1 MPLGLPLAV
10 TVLVPLPVALA
21 SSANFKHGGRILRVV
36 LLEVL
41 VLVRLRL
48 LLLVVVVVLI
58 LIILRHSSHEQVAFT
73 S

>member
-36 LLEVL
+36 LLEVIL
-41 VLVRLRL
+41 VVLRL
-48 LLLVVVVVLI
+48 LLLVVVLVLI
-58 LIILRHSSHEQVAFT
+58 LKILRHSSYEQVAFT
-73 S
+73 